1 MNEEISQEDLAR
13 IEAMKK
19 EVLRK
24 VLSKSALERL
34 SRIRLVKPDLS
45 NQLEL
50 YLVQLYQT
58 GKLKSEISDEQ
69 LKSILEALTAK
80 KQYNVIR

>member
-24 VLSKSALERL
+24 VLSKPALERL